1 MNLYSEKYDLIGKKA
16 AGDCSVRLEIQID
29 THRFMQG
36 SMDSKVSLSHLI
48 HCYVLAPSRLKHA
61 FRQNAGHYECSAD
74 FMNNDEHRWVVIVS
88 CKREEKP

>member
-1 MNLYSEKYDLIGKKA
+1 MPLAEKWSHCEFVFRKV
-16 AGDCSVRLEIQID
+16 CSHWRESSWRLLCQVRNTN

-48 HCYVLAPSRLKHA
+48 HYYVLAPSRLKHA

-74 FMNNDEHRWVVIVS
+74 FMNNDDHRWVL
-88 CKREEKP
+88 